1 MRQSARGFPQKNS
14 GIPLHSALVFP
25 VMNATQKEEIRRLLH
40 EERQRIATEWQN
52 HGGEGG
58 PLDNWETRNV
68 EERAVQIAS
77 EAVERRI
84 AHDDRNLIHKL
95 DHALQRLDD
104 GSYEVCE
111 NCGNAIPVERL
122 LAKPSVSLCVPCQE
136 MKDAGLLRM
145 R

>member
-1 MRQSARGFPQKNS
+1 
-14 GIPLHSALVFP
+14 
-25 VMNATQKEEIRRLLH
+25 MNATQKEEIRRLLH